1 MPDEEVVLGGEDAGV
16 AVEEAGVDEAEDV
29 GVAAVPVS
37 FFDAAPDSAD
47 SPEGGFNL
55 LE

>member
-1 MPDEEVVLGGEDAGV
+1 MPDEEVVLGGEDAGA
-16 AVEEAGVDEAEDV
+16 AVEEAGVDEVEDA

-37 FFDAAPDSAD
+37 FFGAAPGSAD

>member
-1 MPDEEVVLGGEDAGV
+1 MPDEELLLDGAGV

-29 GVAAVPVS
+29 VADAVPVS
-37 FFDAAPDSAD
+37 FFEVAPDSAD
-47 SPEGGFNL
+47 SPEGGFIL